1 MHHESPAGDLVAKP
15 RLVKNYMAAS
25 QATDAAF
32 LKRRCR
38 ATEAMGLMATA
49 VGKDVIGPMVQDIMQ
64 AAVKVQIQTAL
75 CSCVIPGHM
84 QVIFA
89 PAF

>member
-1 MHHESPAGDLVAKP
+1 
-15 RLVKNYMAAS
+15 MAEFLLEGQLAAL

-49 VGKDVIGPMVQDIMQ
+49 VGKEVIGPMVQDIMQ
-64 AAVKVQIQTAL
+64 AALKVRLQSSL
-75 CSCVIPGHM
+75 
-84 QVIFA
+84 
-89 PAF
+89 